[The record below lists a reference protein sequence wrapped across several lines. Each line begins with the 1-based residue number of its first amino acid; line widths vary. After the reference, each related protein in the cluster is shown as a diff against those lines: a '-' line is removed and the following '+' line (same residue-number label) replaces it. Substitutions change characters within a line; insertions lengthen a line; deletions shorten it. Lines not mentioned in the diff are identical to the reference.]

1 MEWLLLFMGG
11 VGTAIAP
18 GAIAGG
24 VIGGIVG
31 NRSDAGMM
39 KAWDATAGL
48 LRRGDRAVNETVGAI
63 GAEGVAVGADGV
75 GAGLFGGVAKRRIR
89 RRFFGG
95 CNER

>member
-1 MEWLLLFMGG
+1 MEWFWLLMTGSG
-11 VGTAIAP
+11 AAIAP

-48 LRRGDRAVNETVGAI
+48 LRRGDREMNFKSTVQI
-63 GAEGVAVGADGV
+63 TRTVYLYYTKIVV
-75 GAGLFGGVAKRRIR
+75 
-89 RRFFGG
+89 
-95 CNER
+95 

>member
-1 MEWLLLFMGG
+1 MVLVADDWD
-11 VGTAIAP
+11 VGAAIAP

-24 VIGGIVG
+24 GIGGIVR
-31 NRSDAGMM
+31 NRSDAGVM
-39 KAWDATAGL
+39 KAWDVTVRV

-63 GAEGVAVGADGV
+63 GAEGV